1 MATPYDIDRAPE
13 GATHW
18 APDTLDYAE
27 AWYRKAP
34 EGWYVVNDYW
44 ADDVSERPNGRAA
57 INWNTQVYVDL
68 CRPESDLIRLAYPAQ
83 KPVRINP
90 KCKSF
95 HYEMHAIAEQAGL
108 VAECPEYPE
117 ILYWR
122 DSATGRKVRI
132 GSDLMVQMSGWHFD
146 RWALEPCEGHK
157 LPLTDYK
164 FIALIERLR
173 KEY

>member
-1 MATPYDIDRAPE
+1 MSTLYDINRAPP

-18 APDTLDYAE
+18 APDTMDYAS

-44 ADDVSERPNGRAA
+44 ADDVYERPYGRAA
-57 INWNTQVYVDL
+57 INWNEKVYVEL
-68 CRPESDLIRLAYPAQ
+68 CRPEGDLVSLIYSDQ
-83 KPVRINP
+83 KAVKIDP
-90 KCKSF
+90 KHKSF

-108 VAECPEYPE
+108 IAECPEYPE
-117 ILYWR
+117 ILYWC
-122 DSATGRKVRI
+122 DSLTGRKVRV
-132 GSDLMVQMSGWHFD
+132 SPDLMVQMSGKSFD
-146 RWALEPCEGHK
+146 RWALEPCDGHK

-173 KEY
+173 NE